1 LALFELREYKIRPGK
16 MEEWLALMEGEI
28 MPYLI
33 SHGVI
38 INGSF
43 QSVDGDPTYIWIRR
57 FDDEEHRKKLYAA
70 VYETDRW
77 KNEISPK
84 VGTLI
89 DREATVVRQIVPTKQ
104 SPIQ

>member
-1 LALFELREYKIRPGK
+1 MALFELREYKVWPGK
-16 MEEWLALMEGEI
+16 MEEWLAFMEGEI

-43 QSVDGDPTYIWIRR
+43 QSVEGEPAYIWIRR

-70 VYETDRW
+70 VYETEVW
-77 KNEISPK
+77 KNEFVPK
-84 VGTLI
+84 IEALI
-89 DREATVVRQIVPTKQ
+89 DRSATIVRQIVPTKQ

>member
-1 LALFELREYKIRPGK
+1 MALFELREYKIQPGK
-16 MEEWLALMEGEI
+16 MEEWLVLMEGEI

-33 SHGVI
+33 SHGII

-43 QSVDGDPTYIWIRR
+43 RAAEDDTYIWIRR

-70 VYETDRW
+70 VYETDIW
-77 KNEISPK
+77 KNDISPR
-84 VGTLI
+84 VGALI
-89 DREATVVRQIVPTKQ
+89 DRDATVVRQIVPTKQ